1 MNCGKGGRLSEC
13 QWLNRVGPIFIGC
26 LCLVRERKQLRN
38 LSFFLF
44 PKYMP
49 IYIYILCM
57 WPDQVQF
64 ETGKQIHLNQWS
76 LAGQLLY
83 RWKRKRT
90 FEDDSVWGAAW
101 ECLYSN
107 GLTLLRASPDPWLI
121 FHLSH
126 GTWNNKWKLSTVPPP
141 SVLYC
146 CFVPDNFPVC
156 FCCSSSQAN
165 AIYLCTQLCNY
176 PSNLVTVRIVAL
188 FRTIPTQC
196 VPLYWIVMAT
206 RSKAVVIAPKP
217 TTPWHRFRP
226 LSAPLAT
233 CHYFKCIN
241 VYTFPYSIC
250 TRFARFHLYLYLL
263 NNTRRTL
270 SSRLVGR

>member
-13 QWLNRVGPIFIGC
+13 QWLNRVVPIFIGC

-38 LSFFLF
+38 LSFFS
-44 PKYMP
+44 PNICPY
-49 IYIYILCM
+49 IYIYCVCGLIKCNLRLENKFIWTNEAWRANCYT
-57 WPDQVQF
+57 D
-64 ETGKQIHLNQWS
+64 ETESG
-76 LAGQLLY
+76 LLKTI
-83 RWKRKRT
+83 R
-90 FEDDSVWGAAW
+90 FGVAAW

-206 RSKAVVIAPKP
+206 RSKAVVIAPNP

-241 VYTFPYSIC
+241 LHTFPYSIC
-250 TRFARFHLYLYLL
+250 TRFARFQLYLYLL

>member
-13 QWLNRVGPIFIGC
+13 QWLNRVVPIFIGC

-38 LSFFLF
+38 LSFFS
-44 PKYMP
+44 PNICPY
-49 IYIYILCM
+49 IYIYCVCGLIKCNLRLENKFIWTNEAWRANCYT
-57 WPDQVQF
+57 D
-64 ETGKQIHLNQWS
+64 ETESG
-76 LAGQLLY
+76 LLKTI
-83 RWKRKRT
+83 R
-90 FEDDSVWGAAW
+90 FGVAAW

-241 VYTFPYSIC
+241 LHTFPYSIC

>member
-26 LCLVRERKQLRN
+26 LCSVRERKQLRN
-38 LSFFLF
+38 LSFFS
-44 PKYMP
+44 PNICPY
-49 IYIYILCM
+49 IYIYCVCGLIKCNLRLENKFIWTNEAWRANCYT
-57 WPDQVQF
+57 DENESV
-64 ETGKQIHLNQWS
+64 
-76 LAGQLLY
+76 LLKTI
-83 RWKRKRT
+83 R
-90 FEDDSVWGAAW
+90 FGVAAW

-241 VYTFPYSIC
+241 LHTFPYSIC

>member
-13 QWLNRVGPIFIGC
+13 QWLNRVVPIFFGC

-38 LSFFLF
+38 LSFFS
-44 PKYMP
+44 PNICPY
-49 IYIYILCM
+49 IYIYCVCGLIKCNLRLENKFIWTNEAWRANCYT
-57 WPDQVQF
+57 D
-64 ETGKQIHLNQWS
+64 ETESG
-76 LAGQLLY
+76 LLKTI
-83 RWKRKRT
+83 R
-90 FEDDSVWGAAW
+90 FGVAAW

-226 LSAPLAT
+226 LSAQLAT

-241 VYTFPYSIC
+241 LHTFPYSIC